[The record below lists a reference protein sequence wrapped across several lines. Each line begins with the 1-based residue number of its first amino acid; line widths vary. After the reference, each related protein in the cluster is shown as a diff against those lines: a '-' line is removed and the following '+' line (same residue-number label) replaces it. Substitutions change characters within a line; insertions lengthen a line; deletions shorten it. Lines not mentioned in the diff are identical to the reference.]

1 MRQVSVGIIGSG
13 FAARLHGNAFRL
25 VGGMDIRLR
34 ACSDLREDAARAL
47 AAEYG
52 YETWTTDYRRVLQ
65 DPEVDVVILCTPPS
79 LHAGMVLETLR
90 AGKHVV
96 CEKPLTGYF
105 GQPGSDELIGLTVP
119 KRSMFQK
126 VHADM
131 EQLEE
136 AVRSSGRQFMYAE
149 NYVYTPCIQRA
160 AEFLRVKGS
169 TVTYMRGEETVQGS
183 PTAGAGLWRNIG
195 GGTLLRIGCHP
206 LGGIL
211 YLKSVEAAAKGI
223 SITVDSVVADT
234 GMVSPRLAEEKK
246 SYLRARPQDVEDFGT
261 ATLTFSDGTKATVF
275 ANDNVLGGVRNYVE
289 VYTNDSTLMC
299 RITPN
304 DSLET
309 YFSDQIG
316 LDDVYM
322 SEKLEEKTGWNRPFV
337 SESITRGYV
346 SQLQDFLECAL
357 ENRPPLSDFRL
368 ARQVGEVLY
377 AAYVSA
383 EEGRRVSLSQLKSE
397 C

>member
-1 MRQVSVGIIGSG
+1 M
-13 FAARLHGNAFRL
+13 
-25 VGGMDIRLR
+25 
-34 ACSDLREDAARAL
+34 
-47 AAEYG
+47 
-52 YETWTTDYRRVLQ
+52 
-65 DPEVDVVILCTPPS
+65 
-79 LHAGMVLETLR
+79 
-90 AGKHVV
+90 
-96 CEKPLTGYF
+96 
-105 GQPGSDELIGLTVP
+105 
-119 KRSMFQK
+119 
-126 VHADM
+126 
-131 EQLEE
+131 
-136 AVRSSGRQFMYAE
+136 
-149 NYVYTPCIQRA
+149 
-160 AEFLRVKGS
+160 
-169 TVTYMRGEETVQGS
+169 
-183 PTAGAGLWRNIG
+183 
-195 GGTLLRIGCHP
+195 
-206 LGGIL
+206 
-211 YLKSVEAAAKGI
+211 EAAAKGI

-234 GMVSPRLAEEKK
+234 GMVSPRLAVEKK

-299 RITPN
+299 RITPS

-309 YFSDQIG
+309 YFPDQIG
-316 LDDVYM
+316 LEDVYM